1 VNKDLVPDVLLD
13 SASLL
18 NDFEKLLASALIVG
32 VMSIYYIDQCT
43 AFLNVLDRV
52 TLEHVIAWEV
62 NHVELDVIIVTHC
75 LSFNCARGEQEES
88 LVR

>member
-43 AFLNVLDRV
+43 AFLNVLD
-52 TLEHVIAWEV
+52 
-62 NHVELDVIIVTHC
+62 
-75 LSFNCARGEQEES
+75 
-88 LVR
+88 